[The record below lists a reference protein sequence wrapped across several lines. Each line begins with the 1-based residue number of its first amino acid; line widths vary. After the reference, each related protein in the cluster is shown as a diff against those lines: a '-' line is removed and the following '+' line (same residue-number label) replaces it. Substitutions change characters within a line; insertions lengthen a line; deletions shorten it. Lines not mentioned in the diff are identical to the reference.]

1 MNLRERTALAVLMIL
16 LLVLALI
23 TPRFFEMG
31 NLRDLALNNIPVL
44 ITAIGML
51 LVILIGRIDIS
62 VGSQFALCS
71 LAASISPPFALIAGG
86 LVGAFNGFLCGW
98 MGLPSIVVTLGT
110 MVALRDAIRW
120 FTQGA
125 WIQLPA
131 GFQWA
136 GLGQGVGQ
144 ILILILALCLVLSIG
159 WALKNTGIFRFIY
172 ATGADEESA
181 RLAGIPVNSVRVL
194 TFVAAG
200 IFVGLAALLNALR
213 FNEIQPSVGMGLELK
228 AIAAVVVGGASIRG
242 GRGTML
248 GTVIGVTLL
257 GVIGAALTFL
267 GISAYWEKA
276 IQGLI
281 ILLAAFAESLGERR
295 AG

>member
-1 MNLRERTALAVLMIL
+1 MNLRERAALAALVMIL
-16 LLVLALI
+16 LVLGVAA
-23 TPRFFEMG
+23 PRFYEMA

-44 ITAIGML
+44 ITSIGML
-51 LVILIGRIDIS
+51 LVLLIGRIDIS

-71 LAASISPPFALIAGG
+71 MAVSISPPMALLAGG
-86 LVGAFNGFLCGW
+86 LAGTVNGFLCGW

-120 FTQGA
+120 STQGA
-125 WIQLPA
+125 WIQLPT

-136 GLGQGVGQ
+136 GLSQEVGQ
-144 ILILILALCLVLSIG
+144 ILILILALVLVLVMG
-159 WALKNTGIFRFIY
+159 WALKNTGLLRFVY

-181 RLAGIPVNSVRVL
+181 RLAGIPVKYVRML

-200 IFVGLAALLNALR
+200 LFVGLAALLNALR
-213 FNEIQPSVGMGLELK
+213 FNEIQPSAGMGLELK

-276 IQGLI
+276 IQGVI
-281 ILLAAFAESLGERR
+281 ILLAALAESLGERR

>member
-1 MNLRERTALAVLMIL
+1 MNLRERAALAALTGIL
-16 LLVLALI
+16 LLLAVAA
-23 TPRFFEMG
+23 PRFFELT

-44 ITAIGML
+44 ITSAGML

-71 LAASISPPFALIAGG
+71 LAASIYPPVALLAGAA
-86 LVGAFNGFLCGW
+86 VGAFNGLLCGW

-120 FTQGA
+120 STEGA

-136 GLGQGVGQ
+136 GLPQEWGQL
-144 ILILILALCLVLSIG
+144 LILLLALVLVLLMG
-159 WALKNTGIFRFIY
+159 WALKNTGLLRFVY

-200 IFVGLAALLNALR
+200 LFVGLAALLNALR
-213 FNEIQPSVGMGLELK
+213 FNEIQPSAGMGLELK

-276 IQGLI
+276 IQGVI
-281 ILLAAFAESLGERR
+281 ILLAAFAETFGDRR
-295 AG
+295 AS